1 MEVSIE
7 FIDKAQSLMY
17 ELRSFSFSLRLL
29 TEWCF
34 ENDNSDMPEDFNVLT
49 IALDKLC
56 KSAEQTVA
64 EFRTVY
70 DLPTSFSDECLNT
83 AIE

>member
-1 MEVSIE
+1 MEVSID
-7 FIDKAQSLMY
+7 FIDKSQSLMY
-17 ELRSFSFSLRLL
+17 ELISFSFSLRLL

-34 ENDNSDMPEDFNVLT
+34 ENDNSDMPEEFNVLT
-49 IALDKLC
+49 ISLDKLC

-64 EFRTVY
+64 DFRSVY
-70 DLPTSFSDECLNT
+70 DLPSLSSDECLNT